1 MTSSS
6 GADQKPG
13 PQVRK
18 EAIMKIIVEIFARK
32 KKSQA
37 SRRRVDA
44 VELLNNWT
52 TRDWADLP
60 VHHPRQD

>member
-1 MTSSS
+1 
-6 GADQKPG
+6 
-13 PQVRK
+13 
-18 EAIMKIIVEIFARK
+18 MKIISVFIRSR

-37 SRRRVDA
+37 PRRRTDT
-44 VELLNNWT
+44 VELVNNWT